1 MCRGR
6 LFAAVLGFVVIG
18 LPCAARGQLQEQAQQ
33 GEPALEQTPAADEP
47 QQPQP
52 PTQPPKEK
60 LARIWANEPPLVRLA
75 RDRFGDEFTETD
87 AKFFAAVAAG
97 EWADFRPSSDA
108 KYDAELL
115 TSWNDS
121 VTLKADRVIWLCS
134 EPSATRLVPSR
145 GIWLRGVKIV
155 DALTFYRGTV
165 PFSLT
170 FFDCMLDS
178 GLNVRYAKVQEIDI
192 YNCCSA
198 KVDGFHAQITEN
210 VNLRKTTVYG
220 GVNFV
225 EAQIAGDLDM
235 NGSLV
240 FHSVTPADME
250 KPGVAIN
257 LYDAKID
264 GDVKL
269 SEKFRAYGTTRLTAV
284 RIGRSLTCS
293 DGQFAGMGESAIDA
307 DRARVRQNVSFAEGF
322 SSLGTVDIRRVHIGG
337 DLDLDGSSLNGQGG
351 IAVNADLVDIAG
363 QLYMGDGLN
372 AQGEVRFVNAV
383 VGKDV
388 DCDNGH
394 FLNPTGIALRFDSS
408 VIGRSLRLGYDSSAP
423 VDKDENL
430 PKGFLARGAVW
441 LYGTQVNQDFLAHE
455 GQFEMPEHQAIVAC
469 NLRVASRVVLTC
481 AKVQGQID
489 ISGAD
494 IEHEL
499 DLRGSH
505 FDASKMFNRSAIWAN
520 GMKIHGHMF
529 CNQYVDPDQ
538 TKSFRVDGEMS
549 FQFVTINM
557 SWDFSGAQLLNP
569 GGFALDASDCRVGG
583 YVNINNAEIDG
594 TASFSRAKIDGV
606 WVLCDMV
613 KPERT
618 KLDMRFA
625 HVWVIKDQSLDDW
638 PPAGQLQLEGFVYDH
653 FDDDS
658 PLSVE
663 DRLAWLRRQYAAEDK
678 VGRTILSVSAIQRT
692 DRIVRPTVEKHADA
706 GTIIP
711 VDFETAPSTPAP
723 SMSAPSMIVD
733 PQQEQQPHSYPMVVT
748 DSSIEAPEPEL
759 VTTPP
764 VAENSDAAP
773 SEQIDSTSE
782 STQMTSETAAPT
794 AAIRDPAGRRYVTQ
808 PYTQLASVY
817 RAIGQDEQANAV
829 LVARAE
835 RLGELSPAFSAQA
848 LWYRYFG
855 RLIGYGYE
863 PFRAIKIGVGI
874 VVIGTIVF
882 AIGAR
887 RHLMAETKLA
897 ERVISQENESG
908 LVTTTYP
915 RFNAFVYSLD
925 VFLPFVDLHQIC
937 YWIPGERAT
946 KPRSRNCL
954 MHVGP
959 YSLKWSGVL
968 RTYFWFQTLAGWTL
982 CTLLAAA
989 VTGIVQ
995 S

>member
-1 MCRGR
+1 MGRGR
-6 LFAAVLGFVVIG
+6 LYIAILGLVVIG
-18 LPCAARGQLQEQAQQ
+18 LPCAALGQLQEQAQQ
-33 GEPALEQTPAADEP
+33 EEPTLEQTPAAEES
-47 QQPQP
+47 QQSQAAPH
-52 PTQPPKEK
+52 PPKEK

-75 RDRFGDEFTETD
+75 RDKFGAEFTETD

-97 EWADFRPSSDA
+97 EWADFRPSPET
-108 KYDAELL
+108 KYDAESLA
-115 TSWNDS
+115 SWNDS
-121 VTLKADRVIWLCS
+121 VTLKADRILWLCS

-155 DALTFYRGTV
+155 DTLTFYRGTV

-178 GLNVRYAKVQEIDI
+178 GLNIRYAKVQEIDI

-198 KVDGFHAQITEN
+198 KVDGFHAQIAES

-225 EAQIAGDLDM
+225 EAQIGGDLDM
-235 NGSLV
+235 DGGLI
-240 FHSVTPADME
+240 FHSVLQDDMA

-257 LYDAKID
+257 LYDAKVD

-269 SEKFRAYGTTRLTAV
+269 GDKFRAYGTTRLTAV
-284 RIGRSLTCS
+284 RIGRSLTCT
-293 DGQFAGMGESAIDA
+293 DGQFAGMGDSAIDA
-307 DRARVRQNVSFAEGF
+307 DRARIGQNASFGDGF
-322 SSLGTVDIRRVHIGG
+322 SSLGTVDIPRVHIGG
-337 DLDLDGSSLNGQGG
+337 DLDFDGSSLSGQGD
-351 IAVNADLVDIAG
+351 IAVNADLVEITG

-383 VGKDV
+383 IGKDV

-394 FLNPTGIALRFDSS
+394 FLNPTGVALRFDST
-408 VIGRSLRLGYDSSAP
+408 VIGRSLRIGYDSSSP
-423 VDKDENL
+423 VDKDETL

-441 LYGTQVNQDFLAHE
+441 LYGTQVNQDLLAHE
-455 GQFEMPEHQAIVAC
+455 GQFEMPEHPAIVAC
-469 NLRVASRVVLTC
+469 NLRVAGRFVFTC

-499 DLRGSH
+499 DMRGSH
-505 FDASKMFNRSAIWAN
+505 FDASKALNRTAIWAN
-520 GMKIHGHMF
+520 GMKIRGHLF
-529 CNQYVDPDQ
+529 CNQFVEPNQ
-538 TKSFRVDGEMS
+538 TRSFRVDGEMT
-549 FQFVTINM
+549 FHFVTIGM
-557 SWDFSGAQLLNP
+557 SWELSGAQLLNS
-569 GGFALDASDCRVGG
+569 GGYALDASDCHVGG
-583 YVNINNAEIDG
+583 YVNINSAEMDG
-594 TASFSRAKIDGV
+594 SVSFSRAKIDGV
-606 WVLCDMV
+606 WVYCNMV

-653 FDDDS
+653 FDDES

-663 DRLAWLRRQYAAEDK
+663 DRLAWLRRQYASAPNGQRAEA
-678 VGRTILSVSAIQRT
+678 SQ
-692 DRIVRPTVEKHADA
+692 VRHGIPKPTVTASRRNSLRDRE

-711 VDFETAPSTPAP
+711 VGFETAPSTPEPGLPAP
-723 SMSAPSMIVD
+723 SMTVA
-733 PQQEQQPHSYPMVVT
+733 PQQELPQTHPMIVSDPNAET
-748 DSSIEAPEPEL
+748 LGPEPDAAAI
-759 VTTPP
+759 T
-764 VAENSDAAP
+764 AEESEESDAAP
-773 SEQIDSTSE
+773 T
-782 STQMTSETAAPT
+782 TAIVDT
-794 AAIRDPAGRRYVTQ
+794 AGRRYVTQ

-835 RLGELSPAFSAQA
+835 RLGELSPPFSAQG
-848 LWYRYFG
+848 LWYRYLG

-874 VVIGTIVF
+874 VFIGTIVF

-887 RHLMAETKLA
+887 RHLMSETKLA

-937 YWIPGERAT
+937 YWIPGERSA